1 MSAGITKLIF
11 LLMWAPC
18 PLFAPPLPSTPP
30 FDAPVPM
37 KPRSLSTPH
46 LPQTPVHRISALD
59 CRHPVHQRTT
69 PLTDAC
75 DAPDHQETGAGE
87 PKPKDLLVIQKTSGH
102 SRQAVKCQKLKSSIS
117 EVCGKWGH
125 SKILA
130 PPQIL
135 EPSTLSVEE
144 CQIIITNSLYQDEKR
159 VMHSVTTEDFRYNI
173 ISHGGLHYST
183 NDVRCTGSGAVEIN
197 NHVVEDVVTLTQTL
211 LRTRKVKVTVEKTR
225 IEDESTG
232 QMLPLPCASEM
243 SCVVGTDVYVFE
255 EPINPCPYVKV
266 REDTF
271 DVYTTVKGSQAQE
284 WARQDTHHLLFQMRE
299 KVPAPSTCEDFFAY
313 LRPTQFSELFLVEKE
328 KISDPTALALVE
340 GYQVDLQLEERAV
353 DTYERHS
360 LQHELMNVTHT
371 LARQLC
377 LLARDSWTNEL
388 VSPFNPR
395 ALLRVRGEVLQELL
409 CTPVEVQVAEG
420 DSIGDR
426 CFHQGLPV
434 LRGGEHLIMRANT
447 RILLEP
453 SALEQV
459 PCDRLNAPLFLIG
472 TSILTADPKV
482 RSLNVPMSKISLSA
496 LHPMELDLQGGEFD
510 ESLLYT
516 RNEVK
521 DYLSLIHHKSA
532 HRTLSHAITREFC
545 GKSRSCGSYTPASG
559 YLAFNDLLTTLTPMG
574 WFEEG
579 LEKVKSFGAFC
590 SVVVVGYL
598 ILNFLRMIFNFCSFK
613 FGHGYD
619 LRDALRL
626 SLNPADLIARYADQ
640 VRRTERHNEQNQ
652 GPN

>member
-1 MSAGITKLIF
+1 
-11 LLMWAPC
+11 MWAPS
-18 PLFAPPLPSTPP
+18 PLFAPPIPSTPP
-30 FDAPVPM
+30 FGAPASPKADSSPM
-37 KPRSLSTPH
+37 PRP
-46 LPQTPVHRISALD
+46 PQTPVHKISALD

-69 PLTDAC
+69 PLTEAC
-75 DAPDHQETGAGE
+75 DAPDPQKARTGETKTKE
-87 PKPKDLLVIQKTSGH
+87 LLVIQKTSGH
-102 SRQAVKCQKLKSSIS
+102 SRQAVKCQKLRSSIS

-130 PPQIL
+130 PPRIL
-135 EPSTLSVEE
+135 EPSVISVEE
-144 CQIIITNSLYQDEKR
+144 CKIIITNKLFQDEKR
-159 VMHSVTTEDFRYNI
+159 MMHSVTTEDFRYNI

-183 NDVRCTGSGAVEIN
+183 NDVRCTGGGAVEIN
-197 NHVVEDVVTLTQTL
+197 NRVIEDVVTLTQTL
-211 LRTRKVKVTVEKTR
+211 LRTRNVKVTVEKNR

-232 QMLPLPCASEM
+232 QILPPPCASEM
-243 SCVVGTDVYVFE
+243 SCVVGADVYVFE
-255 EPINPCPYVKV
+255 EPVNPCPYVKV
-266 REDTF
+266 REDVF
-271 DVYTTVKGSQAQE
+271 DVYTTVKDGQTQD
-284 WARQDTHHLLFQMRE
+284 WARQDVHHLLFQIRE
-299 KVPAPSTCEDFFAY
+299 KVPAPSTCEDLFAY
-313 LRPTQFSELFLVEKE
+313 LQPTQFSELYLVEKS
-328 KISDPTALALVE
+328 KVSDPLALELVE

-360 LQHELMNVTHT
+360 LQHELLNVTHS

-377 LLARDSWTNEL
+377 LLARDSWANEL
-388 VSPFNPR
+388 ISPFNPQ

-409 CTPVEVQVAEG
+409 CTPVEVQAAEG
-420 DSIGDR
+420 DSIEDQ

-459 PCDRLNAPLFLIG
+459 PCDRLNAPLFLVG

-482 RSLNVPMSKISLSA
+482 RSLNVPMSKMSLSA
-496 LHPMELDLQGGEFD
+496 LHPVRLDLQEDEFD

-516 RNEVK
+516 RSEVK

-545 GKSRSCGSYTPASG
+545 GKTRSCGSYTPASG
-559 YLAFNDLLTTLTPMG
+559 YLAFNDLLTTITPMG

-598 ILNFLRMIFNFCSFK
+598 ALNFLRVIFNFFSFK
-613 FGHGYD
+613 FGHGYG
-619 LRDALRL
+619 LSDALRL

-640 VRRTERHNEQNQ
+640 VHRAERNQ
-652 GPN
+652 DRNQDPN